1 LCSLSDTIDSLCGGL
16 ARRRVRAVHEYPQKE
31 RWFYIMRFWS
41 KGLGE
46 RELVID
52 LSKGNLA
59 TEEGNVVMRGI
70 VSEPVTWNYEIVL
83 FKEDV
88 SGILR
93 VALSLQGILYFL
105 KSIAGVG
112 TYISNLGQMGS
123 EPTEAKPAEA
133 NPGEKKPSG
142 SAGS

>member
-1 LCSLSDTIDSLCGGL
+1 
-16 ARRRVRAVHEYPQKE
+16 
-31 RWFYIMRFWS
+31 MRFWS

-52 LSKGNLA
+52 LSKGNL
-59 TEEGNVVMRGI
+59 TMEEGNVFMRGT

-88 SGILR
+88 GGILR
-93 VALSLQGILYFL
+93 VALSIQGILYFL
-105 KSIAGVG
+105 KSITGVG
-112 TYISNLGQMGS
+112 TYISKLGEMGS
-123 EPTEAKPAEA
+123 KPTEAKPAEA
-133 NPGEKKPSG
+133 KVAEANPGETKPSG

>member
-1 LCSLSDTIDSLCGGL
+1 
-16 ARRRVRAVHEYPQKE
+16 
-31 RWFYIMRFWS
+31 MRFWS

-46 RELVID
+46 RELIID
-52 LSKGNLA
+52 LSKGNLT
-59 TEEGNVVMRGI
+59 TEDGNVFMRGT

-88 SGILR
+88 GGVLR
-93 VALSLQGILYFL
+93 VALSIQGILYFL

-112 TYISNLGQMGS
+112 TYISKLGKMGS
-123 EPTEAKPAEA
+123 KPTEAKSTEAKPAEVKPTEA
-133 NPGEKKPSG
+133 NPGETKPSG

>member
-1 LCSLSDTIDSLCGGL
+1 
-16 ARRRVRAVHEYPQKE
+16 
-31 RWFYIMRFWS
+31 MRFWS